1 MRLPLAFAVVVLGF
15 AGPVGAADQVPT
27 FDVRQSCRGGSDNP
41 AALESCL
48 KSEAEARTQ
57 LVAQWAQFPA
67 AQRRGCIAE
76 AGREMAS
83 YVELL
88 TCLQIAGE
96 AKALPKQQTLWMSRI
111 VSSLLGW
118 IRTTRPSAASASIS
132 ALVALMANIGLIDI
146 SWSDRLKPTPAR
158 GVATLPKCVLMIA
171 ACCAAIPAFSEAR
184 KSGSFLNSLRG
195 VGDSNSTIMAA
206 WPVLSR
212 VEEMAAKSVAF

>member
-1 MRLPLAFAVVVLGF
+1 MVIPIRYRDRSVWEVPMRLPLAFAVVVLGF

-96 AKALPKQQTLWMSRI
+96 AKALPKQQI
-111 VSSLLGW
+111 DLGPL
-118 IRTTRPSAASASIS
+118 RK
-132 ALVALMANIGLIDI
+132 ID
-146 SWSDRLKPTPAR
+146 
-158 GVATLPKCVLMIA
+158 
-171 ACCAAIPAFSEAR
+171 
-184 KSGSFLNSLRG
+184 
-195 VGDSNSTIMAA
+195 
-206 WPVLSR
+206 
-212 VEEMAAKSVAF
+212 